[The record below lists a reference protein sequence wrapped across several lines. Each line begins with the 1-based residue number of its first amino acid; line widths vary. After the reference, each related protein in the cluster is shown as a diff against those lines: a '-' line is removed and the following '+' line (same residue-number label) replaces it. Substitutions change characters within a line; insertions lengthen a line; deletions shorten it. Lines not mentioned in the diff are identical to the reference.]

1 MNIRWKGN
9 RKKKGFDFC
18 CSCMVFPH
26 ELTFNFFVAYIPFG
40 SETWA
45 TPCLLYGVFLDIF
58 DEVNSGQTNTE
69 ASSSPL

>member
-1 MNIRWKGN
+1 
-9 RKKKGFDFC
+9 
-18 CSCMVFPH
+18 MVFPQ
-26 ELTFNFFVAYIPFG
+26 ELTFNFFVSYIPFG

-58 DEVNSGQTNTE
+58 DEVNSGQTNME